1 MEDVTIIS
9 YPSTEQYQLLS
20 LTEGRSRYMLP
31 FCGKF
36 RVVDFILGNATQ
48 SGARRTIIY
57 SDVEDDLAAY
67 VNRYGPFEDE
77 KFPPV
82 KVLTGGFS
90 DARFTYNLIMDSN
103 TSFYIIYNGDNP
115 SLIDFAKLMQRFRKS
130 RAHSVLYKLKF
141 NGKATMAHRVLVVRQ
156 RVLLDVIDRAI
167 KDRSSSPS
175 VFEMIINNL
184 INKGIRKDTFPIYCW
199 PIHSVA
205 EYYRH
210 NMEILQNKEMVD
222 EIFYNS
228 LLESKI
234 KFYGYAS
241 LGGNANVKGSFISD
255 GCEIHGVVE
264 NSILFPG
271 VHVGEKAVI
280 RDSIVLPYNRIG
292 EGARI
297 TRSIIDERTEEEPE
311 NQVWVN
317 IGRCRIG
324 TDTRQLKSSTYPR
337 ALYNSVTLIGKNC
350 TLPEGVNVGGASYV
364 ASGKTEIDF
373 QKKKYI
379 YDGLSLD

>member
-1 MEDVTIIS
+1 
-9 YPSTEQYQLLS
+9 
-20 LTEGRSRYMLP
+20 
-31 FCGKF
+31 
-36 RVVDFILGNATQ
+36 
-48 SGARRTIIY
+48 
-57 SDVEDDLAAY
+57 
-67 VNRYGPFEDE
+67 
-77 KFPPV
+77 
-82 KVLTGGFS
+82 
-90 DARFTYNLIMDSN
+90 MDSN

-115 SLIDFAKLMQRFRKS
+115 SLIDFARLMKRFRKS
-130 RAHSVLYKLKF
+130 RAHSMLYKLKF
-141 NGKATMAHRVLVVRQ
+141 NGKATMAHRVLVARQ
-156 RVLLDVIDRAI
+156 GMLLDVIDRAI
-167 KDRSSSPS
+167 KNKNSSPN

-184 INKGIRKDTFPIYCW
+184 INKGIRKDTFPIQCW
-199 PIHSVA
+199 PVNSVA
-205 EYYRH
+205 EYFRH
-210 NMEILQNKEMVD
+210 NMEILQNRELVD

-234 KFYGYAS
+234 EFHGYSFLGNSAS
-241 LGGNANVKGSFISD
+241 VKGSFVSD
-255 GCEIHGVVE
+255 GCEINGVVE

-271 VHVGEKAVI
+271 VSIGEKAVV

-297 TRSIIDERTEEEPE
+297 TRSIIDERTEEESDD
-311 NQVWVN
+311 QVWVN

-324 TDTRQLKSSTYPR
+324 TDTEQLKSSTYPR
-337 ALYNSVTLIGKNC
+337 ALYNSITLIGKNC